1 MSVQERKTKQKQQP
15 IFCISER
22 EEKKMSV
29 QERGK
34 KYICQCKRETKS
46 VSVQEIAW
54 KKREKNVSARERGEK
69 NVSARVRK
77 KYVSV
82 QERKEKKTN
91 LSGWD
96 KMEECLEVN
105 GKQLFKQFV

>member
-1 MSVQERKTKQKQQP
+1 M
-15 IFCISER
+15 
-22 EEKKMSV
+22 
-29 QERGK
+29 
-34 KYICQCKRETKS
+34 
-46 VSVQEIAW
+46 SVQEIAEK
-54 KKREKNVSARERGEK
+54 KKRRKNVSVQEREGKK

-105 GKQLFKQFV
+105 GRQLFKQFVRVGCNLVE